1 MVSTKGYAIGWDDE
15 IIDPGEPEFVLLTPG
30 IYDFTIT
37 GFERGYF
44 DGSEKMDACSMAKL
58 TLRCSNGVQETTVF
72 TNLFLSSAVAFK
84 LSKFAKSIGDMP
96 AGSTSGQ
103 KFHVNWNNIIGKRGK
118 CKIKTRVYN
127 DKGYNEVDD
136 FIVPDP
142 ATAPAP
148 TPMPQVVPLPNYYA
162 QPQPQ
167 AQPVYAPQPQP
178 QAQPVYAPQPQ
189 QATIPAQSVVRP
201 RQAAPQPSQYQGL

>member
-1 MVSTKGYAIGWDDE
+1 MASTKGYAIGWDDE

-30 IYDFTIT
+30 IYDFTVT
-37 GFERGYF
+37 GFERGHF

-96 AGSTSGQ
+96 AGSTTGQ
-103 KFHVNWNNIIGKRGK
+103 KFHVDWNNIIGKSGK
-118 CKIKTRVYN
+118 CRIKTRVYN
-127 DKGYNEVDD
+127 GKDYNEVDD

-142 ATAPAP
+142 AAAPAP
-148 TPMPQVVPLPNYYA
+148 APMPQAVPLPNYA

-167 AQPVYAPQPQP
+167 AQPVYA
-178 QAQPVYAPQPQ
+178 QPQ
-189 QATIPAQSVVRP
+189 QTTIPAQSVVQP
-201 RQAAPQPSQYQGL
+201 QQVAPQPSQYQGL

>member
-1 MVSTKGYAIGWDDE
+1 MTSTKGYAIGWDDE
-15 IIDPGEPEFVLLTPG
+15 IIDPGEPEFILLTPG
-30 IYDFTIT
+30 IYDFTVT
-37 GFERGYF
+37 GFERGHF

-96 AGSTSGQ
+96 AGDSKGQ
-103 KFHVNWNNIIGKRGK
+103 KFHVDWNNIIGKSGK
-118 CKIKTRVYN
+118 CRIKTRVYN
-127 DKGYNEVDD
+127 GKDYNEVDD

-142 ATAPAP
+142 AAAAAPVPA
-148 TPMPQVVPLPNYYA
+148 PMPQAAPAAYYA

-167 AQPVYAPQPQP
+167 AQPA
-178 QAQPVYAPQPQ
+178 YAPQPQ
-189 QATIPAQSVVRP
+189 QATIPAQSVVQP
-201 RQAAPQPSQYQGL
+201 QQVAPQPSQYQGL

>member
-1 MVSTKGYAIGWDDE
+1 MASTKGYAIGWDDE

-30 IYDFTIT
+30 VYDFTIT
-37 GFERGYF
+37 GFERGHF

-96 AGSTSGQ
+96 AGNSTGQ
-103 KFHVNWNNIIGKRGK
+103 KFHVDWNNIIGKRGK

-127 DKGYNEVDD
+127 GKDYNEVDD

-142 ATAPAP
+142 ANAPAP
-148 TPMPQVVPLPNYYA
+148 APMPQAVPLPNYYA

-167 AQPVYAPQPQP
+167 AQPVYAPQPQ
-178 QAQPVYAPQPQ
+178 
-189 QATIPAQSVVRP
+189 QATIPTQSVVQP
-201 RQAAPQPSQYQGL
+201 QQVTPQPSQYQGL

>member
-1 MVSTKGYAIGWDDE
+1 MASTKGYAIGWDDE

-30 IYDFTIT
+30 IYDFTIS
-37 GFERGYF
+37 GFERGHF

-96 AGSTSGQ
+96 VGDSKGQ
-103 KFHVNWNNIIGKRGK
+103 KFHVDWNNIIGKRGK

-127 DKGYNEVDD
+127 GRDYNEVDD

-142 ATAPAP
+142 AAAPTAAPAP
-148 TPMPQVVPLPNYYA
+148 TPMPQAAPAAYYA

-167 AQPVYAPQPQP
+167 PVYAPQ
-178 QAQPVYAPQPQ
+178 PQPQ
-189 QATIPAQSVVRP
+189 QATIPAQSVVQP
-201 RQAAPQPSQYQGL
+201 PQPSQYQGL

>member
-1 MVSTKGYAIGWDDE
+1 MANSKGYAIGWDDE

-37 GFERGYF
+37 GFERGHF
-44 DGSEKMDACSMAKL
+44 DGSEKIDACSMAKL
-58 TLRCSNGVQETTVF
+58 TLNCTNGTQETTVF

-96 AGSTSGQ
+96 AGDSKGQ
-103 KFHVNWNNIIGKRGK
+103 KFHVDWNNIIGKSGK
-118 CKIKTRVYN
+118 CRIKTRVYN
-127 DKGYNEVDD
+127 GKDYNDVDD

-148 TPMPQVVPLPNYYA
+148 APMPQAAPAAYYA

-167 AQPVYAPQPQP
+167 AQPM
-178 QAQPVYAPQPQ
+178 YAPQPQ
-189 QATIPAQSVVRP
+189 QATIPAQGVVQP
-201 RQAAPQPSQYQGL
+201 QQVAVPQPSQYQGL

>member
-1 MVSTKGYAIGWDDE
+1 MASTKGYAIGWDDE

-30 IYDFTIT
+30 IYDFTVT
-37 GFERGYF
+37 GFERGHF

-96 AGSTSGQ
+96 AGSTTGQ
-103 KFHVNWNNIIGKRGK
+103 KFHVDWNNIIGKSGK
-118 CKIKTRVYN
+118 CRIKTRVYN
-127 DKGYNEVDD
+127 GKDYNEVDD

-142 ATAPAP
+142 AAAPAP
-148 TPMPQVVPLPNYYA
+148 APMPQVVPLPNYT
-162 QPQPQ
+162 
-167 AQPVYAPQPQP
+167 PQP

-189 QATIPAQSVVRP
+189 QGTIPAQSVVQP
-201 RQAAPQPSQYQGL
+201 QQPSQYQGL

>member
-1 MVSTKGYAIGWDDE
+1 MASTKGYAIGWDDE
-15 IIDPGEPEFVLLTPG
+15 IIDPGEPEFILLTPG
-30 IYDFTIT
+30 VYDFTVT
-37 GFERGYF
+37 GFERGHF

-58 TLRCSNGVQETTVF
+58 TLRCTNGIQETTVF

-103 KFHVNWNNIIGKRGK
+103 KFHVDWNNIIGKSGK
-118 CKIKTRVYN
+118 CRIKTRVYN
-127 DKGYNEVDD
+127 GKDYNDVDD

-142 ATAPAP
+142 AAAPAP
-148 TPMPQVVPLPNYYA
+148 APMPRTVPLPNYYA
-162 QPQPQ
+162 
-167 AQPVYAPQPQP
+167 QPQP

-189 QATIPAQSVVRP
+189 QATIPAQSVVQP
-201 RQAAPQPSQYQGL
+201 GQVAPQSSQYQGL

>member
-1 MVSTKGYAIGWDDE
+1 MASTKGYAIGWDDE

-37 GFERGYF
+37 GFERGHF

-96 AGSTSGQ
+96 AGDSKGQ
-103 KFHVNWNNIIGKRGK
+103 KFHVDWNNIIGKRGK
-118 CKIKTRVYN
+118 CRIKTRVYN
-127 DKGYNEVDD
+127 GRDYNEVDD
-136 FIVPDP
+136 FIIPDP
-142 ATAPAP
+142 ANAPAP
-148 TPMPQVVPLPNYYA
+148 APAPAPMPQAAPAAYYA
-162 QPQPQ
+162 QPQT
-167 AQPVYAPQPQP
+167 

-189 QATIPAQSVVRP
+189 QATIPAQSVVQP
-201 RQAAPQPSQYQGL
+201 QQVASQPSQYQGL

>member
-1 MVSTKGYAIGWDDE
+1 MASTKGYAIGWDDE

-30 IYDFTIT
+30 VYDFTVT
-37 GFERGYF
+37 GFERGHF

-58 TLRCSNGVQETTVF
+58 TLRCTNGVQETTVF

-103 KFHVNWNNIIGKRGK
+103 KFHVDWNNIIGKSGK

-127 DKGYNEVDD
+127 GRDYNEVDD

-142 ATAPAP
+142 AAAPAP
-148 TPMPQVVPLPNYYA
+148 APAPMPQAAPAAYYA
-162 QPQPQ
+162 QPQ
-167 AQPVYAPQPQP
+167 A

-189 QATIPAQSVVRP
+189 QATIPAQSVVQP
-201 RQAAPQPSQYQGL
+201 QQVAPQPSQYQGL

>member
-1 MVSTKGYAIGWDDE
+1 MASTKGYAIGWDDE

-30 IYDFTIT
+30 VYDFTIT
-37 GFERGYF
+37 GFERGHF

-58 TLRCSNGVQETTVF
+58 TLRCTNGIQETTVF

-103 KFHVNWNNIIGKRGK
+103 KFHVDWNNIIGKSGK

-127 DKGYNEVDD
+127 GRDYNEVDD

-142 ATAPAP
+142 ASAPAP
-148 TPMPQVVPLPNYYA
+148 APMPQAAPAPMPQYYA

-167 AQPVYAPQPQP
+167 AQPVYT
-178 QAQPVYAPQPQ
+178 QPQ
-189 QATIPAQSVVRP
+189 QVTIPAQSVVQP
-201 RQAAPQPSQYQGL
+201 GQVAPQPSQYQGL

>member
-1 MVSTKGYAIGWDDE
+1 MANSKGYAIGWDDE
-15 IIDPGEPEFVLLTPG
+15 IIDPGEPEFILLTPG

-37 GFERGYF
+37 GFERGHF

-58 TLRCSNGVQETTVF
+58 TLKCSNGVQETTVF

-96 AGSTSGQ
+96 AGDSKGQ
-103 KFHVNWNNIIGKRGK
+103 KFHVDWNNIIGKSGK
-118 CKIKTRVYN
+118 CRIKTRVYN
-127 DKGYNEVDD
+127 GKDYNEVDD

-142 ATAPAP
+142 AAAPAP
-148 TPMPQVVPLPNYYA
+148 APMPQAAPAAYYT

-167 AQPVYAPQPQP
+167 TQPVYT
-178 QAQPVYAPQPQ
+178 PQPQ
-189 QATIPAQSVVRP
+189 QATIPTQSVVQP
-201 RQAAPQPSQYQGL
+201 QQVAPQPSQYQGL

>member
-1 MVSTKGYAIGWDDE
+1 MASTKGYAIGWDDE

-37 GFERGYF
+37 GFERGHF

-58 TLRCSNGVQETTVF
+58 TLRCSNDVQETTVF
-72 TNLFLSSAVAFK
+72 TNLFLSSTVAFK

-96 AGSTSGQ
+96 AGSTTGQ
-103 KFHVNWNNIIGKRGK
+103 KFHVDWNNIIGKRGK

-127 DKGYNEVDD
+127 GKDYNEVDD

-142 ATAPAP
+142 AAAPAP
-148 TPMPQVVPLPNYYA
+148 APMPQIVPIPNYYA
-162 QPQPQ
+162 QPQ
-167 AQPVYAPQPQP
+167 A

-189 QATIPAQSVVRP
+189 QATIPAQSVVQP
-201 RQAAPQPSQYQGL
+201 GQVVPQPSQYQGL

>member
-1 MVSTKGYAIGWDDE
+1 MANSKGYAIGWDDE

-37 GFERGYF
+37 GFERGHF

-96 AGSTSGQ
+96 AGSTTGQ
-103 KFHVNWNNIIGKRGK
+103 KFHVDWNNIIGKRGK

-127 DKGYNEVDD
+127 GKDYNEVDD

-142 ATAPAP
+142 AATPAP

-162 QPQPQ
+162 QPQHQ
-167 AQPVYAPQPQP
+167 AQPVYT
-178 QAQPVYAPQPQ
+178 QPQ
-189 QATIPAQSVVRP
+189 QATIPAQSVVQP
-201 RQAAPQPSQYQGL
+201 GQVAPQPSQYQGL

>member
-1 MVSTKGYAIGWDDE
+1 MANSKGYAIGWDDE

-30 IYDFTIT
+30 VYDFTIT
-37 GFERGYF
+37 GFERGHF

-58 TLRCSNGVQETTVF
+58 TLRCSNGVQETDVF

-96 AGSTSGQ
+96 AGDSKGQ
-103 KFHVNWNNIIGKRGK
+103 KFHVDWNNIIGKSGK

-127 DKGYNEVDD
+127 GRDYNEVDD

-142 ATAPAP
+142 ANAPAAAPAP
-148 TPMPQVVPLPNYYA
+148 APMSQAAPAAYYT
-162 QPQPQ
+162 QPQAQ
-167 AQPVYAPQPQP
+167 AQPVYAPQ
-178 QAQPVYAPQPQ
+178 PQPQ
-189 QATIPAQSVVRP
+189 QATIPAQSVVQP
-201 RQAAPQPSQYQGL
+201 QQPSQYQGL

>member
-1 MVSTKGYAIGWDDE
+1 MASTKGCAIGWDDE
-15 IIDPGEPEFVLLTPG
+15 IIDPGEPEFILLTPG
-30 IYDFTIT
+30 IYDFTVT
-37 GFERGYF
+37 GFERGHF
-44 DGSEKMDACSMAKL
+44 NGSEKMDACSMAKL
-58 TLRCSNGVQETTVF
+58 TLRCTNGIQETTVF

-103 KFHVNWNNIIGKRGK
+103 KFHVDWNNIIGKSGK

-127 DKGYNEVDD
+127 GKDYNEVDD

-142 ATAPAP
+142 AATPAPAP
-148 TPMPQVVPLPNYYA
+148 APMSQAAPATYYA

-178 QAQPVYAPQPQ
+178 QPQ
-189 QATIPAQSVVRP
+189 QATIPAQSVVQP
-201 RQAAPQPSQYQGL
+201 QQVAPQPSQYQGL

>member
-1 MVSTKGYAIGWDDE
+1 MTSTKGYAIGWDDE

-30 IYDFTIT
+30 VYDFTIT
-37 GFERGYF
+37 GFERGHF

-103 KFHVNWNNIIGKRGK
+103 KFHVDWNNIIGKRGK

-127 DKGYNEVDD
+127 GKDYNEVDD

-142 ATAPAP
+142 AAAPAP
-148 TPMPQVVPLPNYYA
+148 APMPQAAPAAYYA

-178 QAQPVYAPQPQ
+178 Q
-189 QATIPAQSVVRP
+189 QATIPAQSVVQP
-201 RQAAPQPSQYQGL
+201 QQPSQYQGL

>member
-1 MVSTKGYAIGWDDE
+1 MASTKGYAIGWDDE

-30 IYDFTIT
+30 VYDFTIT
-37 GFERGYF
+37 GFERGHF

-72 TNLFLSSAVAFK
+72 TNLFLSSTVAFK

-96 AGSTSGQ
+96 AGSTTGQ
-103 KFHVNWNNIIGKRGK
+103 KFHVDWNNIIGKSGK
-118 CKIKTRVYN
+118 CRIKTRVYN
-127 DKGYNEVDD
+127 GKDYNEVDE

-142 ATAPAP
+142 AAAPTP
-148 TPMPQVVPLPNYYA
+148 TPMPQAVPLPNYA
-162 QPQPQ
+162 
-167 AQPVYAPQPQP
+167 QPQP

-189 QATIPAQSVVRP
+189 QATIPAQSVVQP
-201 RQAAPQPSQYQGL
+201 QQVAPQPSQYQGL

>member
-1 MVSTKGYAIGWDDE
+1 MASTKGYAIGWDDE

-30 IYDFTIT
+30 IYDFTVT
-37 GFERGYF
+37 GFERGHF

-58 TLRCSNGVQETTVF
+58 TLRCTNGVQETTVF

-96 AGSTSGQ
+96 AGSTTGQ
-103 KFHVNWNNIIGKRGK
+103 KFHVDWNNIIGKSGK
-118 CKIKTRVYN
+118 CRIKTRVYN
-127 DKGYNEVDD
+127 GRDYNEVDD

-142 ATAPAP
+142 AAAPAP
-148 TPMPQVVPLPNYYA
+148 APMPQVVPIPNYT
-162 QPQPQ
+162 
-167 AQPVYAPQPQP
+167 PQP

-189 QATIPAQSVVRP
+189 QATIPTQSVVQP
-201 RQAAPQPSQYQGL
+201 QQPSQYQGL

>member
-1 MVSTKGYAIGWDDE
+1 MASTKGYAIGWDDE

-30 IYDFTIT
+30 IYDFTVT
-37 GFERGYF
+37 GFERGHF

-58 TLRCSNGVQETTVF
+58 TLRCTNGIQETTVF

-96 AGSTSGQ
+96 AGGTTGQ
-103 KFHVNWNNIIGKRGK
+103 KFHVDWNNIIGKHGK

-127 DKGYNEVDD
+127 GKDYNEVDD

-142 ATAPAP
+142 ANAPVTAPAP
-148 TPMPQVVPLPNYYA
+148 APMPQVVPLPNYYA

-167 AQPVYAPQPQP
+167 AQPVYAPQPQ
-178 QAQPVYAPQPQ
+178 
-189 QATIPAQSVVRP
+189 QATIPAQSVVQP
-201 RQAAPQPSQYQGL
+201 QQVAPQPSQ

>member
-1 MVSTKGYAIGWDDE
+1 MASTKGYAIGWDDE

-37 GFERGYF
+37 EFERGHF

-58 TLRCSNGVQETTVF
+58 TLRCTNGVQETTVF

-103 KFHVNWNNIIGKRGK
+103 KFHVDWNNIIGKRGK

-127 DKGYNEVDD
+127 GRDYNEVDD

-142 ATAPAP
+142 ANAPAAAPAP
-148 TPMPQVVPLPNYYA
+148 APMSQAAPAAYYA
-162 QPQPQ
+162 
-167 AQPVYAPQPQP
+167 QPQP

-189 QATIPAQSVVRP
+189 QATIPAQSVVQP
-201 RQAAPQPSQYQGL
+201 QQVAPQPSQYQGL

>member
-1 MVSTKGYAIGWDDE
+1 MASTKGYAIGWDDE

-30 IYDFTIT
+30 IYDFTVT
-37 GFERGYF
+37 GFERGHF

-58 TLRCSNGVQETTVF
+58 TLRCTNGVQETTVF

-96 AGSTSGQ
+96 AGSTTGQ
-103 KFHVNWNNIIGKRGK
+103 KFHVDWNNIIGKRGK
-118 CKIKTRVYN
+118 CRIKTRVYN
-127 DKGYNEVDD
+127 GKDYNDVDD

-142 ATAPAP
+142 AAAPAP
-148 TPMPQVVPLPNYYA
+148 MSQAAPAAYYA
-162 QPQPQ
+162 
-167 AQPVYAPQPQP
+167 QPQP

-189 QATIPAQSVVRP
+189 QATIPAQSVVQP
-201 RQAAPQPSQYQGL
+201 QQVAPQPSQYQGL

>member
-1 MVSTKGYAIGWDDE
+1 
-15 IIDPGEPEFVLLTPG
+15 
-30 IYDFTIT
+30 
-37 GFERGYF
+37 
-44 DGSEKMDACSMAKL
+44 MAKL

-103 KFHVNWNNIIGKRGK
+103 KFHIDWNNIIGKSGK

-127 DKGYNEVDD
+127 GRDYNEVDD

-142 ATAPAP
+142 ANASVPA
-148 TPMPQVVPLPNYYA
+148 PMPQAAPAAYYT

-167 AQPVYAPQPQP
+167 TQPVYAPQ
-178 QAQPVYAPQPQ
+178 PQPQ
-189 QATIPAQSVVRP
+189 QATIPAQSVVQP
-201 RQAAPQPSQYQGL
+201 QQVAPQPSQYQGL

>member
-1 MVSTKGYAIGWDDE
+1 MASTKGYAIGWDDE

-30 IYDFTIT
+30 IYDFIVT
-37 GFERGYF
+37 GFERGHF

-58 TLRCSNGVQETTVF
+58 TLRCSNDVQETTVF

-96 AGSTSGQ
+96 AGSTTGQ
-103 KFHVNWNNIIGKRGK
+103 KFHVDWNNIIGKRGK

-127 DKGYNEVDD
+127 GKDYNEVDD

-142 ATAPAP
+142 AAAPVPA
-148 TPMPQVVPLPNYYA
+148 PMPQAAPAAYYA
-162 QPQPQ
+162 
-167 AQPVYAPQPQP
+167 QPQP

-189 QATIPAQSVVRP
+189 QATIPAQSVVQP
-201 RQAAPQPSQYQGL
+201 QQPSQYQGL

>member
-1 MVSTKGYAIGWDDE
+1 MANTKGYAIGWDDE

-30 IYDFTIT
+30 VYDFTIT
-37 GFERGYF
+37 GFERGHF

-58 TLRCSNGVQETTVF
+58 TLRCTNGVQETTVF

-96 AGSTSGQ
+96 AGSTTGQ
-103 KFHVNWNNIIGKRGK
+103 KFHVDWNNIIGKRGK

-127 DKGYNEVDD
+127 GKDYNEVDD

-142 ATAPAP
+142 AAAPAP
-148 TPMPQVVPLPNYYA
+148 TPMPQVAPIPNYT
-162 QPQPQ
+162 
-167 AQPVYAPQPQP
+167 PQPQP
-178 QAQPVYAPQPQ
+178 QAQLVYAPQPQ
-189 QATIPAQSVVRP
+189 QATIPAQSVVQP
-201 RQAAPQPSQYQGL
+201 GQVAPQPSQYQGL

>member
-1 MVSTKGYAIGWDDE
+1 MASTKGYAIGWDDE

-30 IYDFTIT
+30 VYDFTIT
-37 GFERGYF
+37 GFERGHF

-96 AGSTSGQ
+96 AVSTTGQ
-103 KFHVNWNNIIGKRGK
+103 KFHVDWNNIIGKSGK

-127 DKGYNEVDD
+127 GRDYNEVDD

-142 ATAPAP
+142 AAAPAP
-148 TPMPQVVPLPNYYA
+148 APAPMPQAAPAAYYA

-167 AQPVYAPQPQP
+167 AQPA
-178 QAQPVYAPQPQ
+178 YAPQPQ
-189 QATIPAQSVVRP
+189 QATIPAQSVVQP
-201 RQAAPQPSQYQGL
+201 QQVAPQPSQYQGL

>member
-1 MVSTKGYAIGWDDE
+1 MASTKGYAIGWDDE
-15 IIDPGEPEFVLLTPG
+15 IIDPGEPEFILLTPG
-30 IYDFTIT
+30 IYDFTVT
-37 GFERGYF
+37 GFERGHF

-103 KFHVNWNNIIGKRGK
+103 KFHVDWNNIIGKSGK

-127 DKGYNEVDD
+127 GKDYNEVDD

-148 TPMPQVVPLPNYYA
+148 APMPQVAPLPNYT
-162 QPQPQ
+162 
-167 AQPVYAPQPQP
+167 PQP

-189 QATIPAQSVVRP
+189 QATIPAQSVVQP
-201 RQAAPQPSQYQGL
+201 GQVAPQPSQYQGL

>member
-1 MVSTKGYAIGWDDE
+1 MANSKGYAIGWDDE

-30 IYDFTIT
+30 VYDFTVT
-37 GFERGYF
+37 GFERGHF

-96 AGSTSGQ
+96 AGSTTGQ
-103 KFHVNWNNIIGKRGK
+103 KFHVDWNNIIGKSGK
-118 CKIKTRVYN
+118 CRIKTRVYN
-127 DKGYNEVDD
+127 GKDYNEVDD

-142 ATAPAP
+142 AAAPAP
-148 TPMPQVVPLPNYYA
+148 APAPAPMPQTVPLPNYYA
-162 QPQPQ
+162 QTQTQQ
-167 AQPVYAPQPQP
+167 AYA
-178 QAQPVYAPQPQ
+178 QPQ
-189 QATIPAQSVVRP
+189 QATIPAQSVVQP
-201 RQAAPQPSQYQGL
+201 QQVAQQPSQYQGL

>member
-1 MVSTKGYAIGWDDE
+1 MANSKGYAIGWDDE

-30 IYDFTIT
+30 VYDFTIT
-37 GFERGYF
+37 GFERGHF

-58 TLRCSNGVQETTVF
+58 TLRCTNGIQETTVF

-84 LSKFAKSIGDMP
+84 LSKFAKAIGDMP
-96 AGSTSGQ
+96 AESTAGQ
-103 KFHVNWNNIIGKRGK
+103 KFHVDWNNIIGKSGK

-127 DKGYNEVDD
+127 GKDYNEVDD

-142 ATAPAP
+142 AAAPAP
-148 TPMPQVVPLPNYYA
+148 APAPMPQAAPAAYYA
-162 QPQPQ
+162 QPQT
-167 AQPVYAPQPQP
+167 

-189 QATIPAQSVVRP
+189 QATIPAQSVVQP
-201 RQAAPQPSQYQGL
+201 GQVAPQPSQYQGL

>member
-1 MVSTKGYAIGWDDE
+1 MASTKGYAIGWDDE

-30 IYDFTIT
+30 VYDFTVT
-37 GFERGYF
+37 SFERGHF

-96 AGSTSGQ
+96 AGSTTGQ
-103 KFHVNWNNIIGKRGK
+103 KFHVDWNNIIGKSGK
-118 CKIKTRVYN
+118 CRIKTRVYN
-127 DKGYNEVDD
+127 GKDYNEVDD

-142 ATAPAP
+142 ATAPASA
-148 TPMPQVVPLPNYYA
+148 PMPQAAPAAYYA
-162 QPQPQ
+162 
-167 AQPVYAPQPQP
+167 QPQP

-189 QATIPAQSVVRP
+189 QATIPAQSVVQP
-201 RQAAPQPSQYQGL
+201 QQVAPQPSQYQGL